1 MEHDSRWKSYGGEQK
16 SMYVDYKKL
25 LDKIR
30 QNNLTIMH
38 VLAKAGITYNVIT
51 SIKNDKNLSKKTVYR
66 LAAAIGCKAADIVKV
81 SIITKEPIKP
91 IWHEGEETKKEEALW
106 PYASAVICN
115 DVVTSQNLGTLK
127 SMVRDIAMHKRKEV
141 PITLTLPGGV
151 KRVIVFRPDGR
162 QVLKEERSETE
173 C

>member
-1 MEHDSRWKSYGGEQK
+1 
-16 SMYVDYKKL
+16 MYVDYKKL
-25 LDKIR
+25 LDKI
-30 QNNLTIMH
+30 QKKNLT
-38 VLAKAGITYNVIT
+38 LTQTLNDAGCSYNVIT
-51 SIKNDKNLSKKTVYR
+51 SIKNGKNLSNKTVWK
-66 LAAAIGCKAADIVKV
+66 LATAIGCKVADIVKV
-81 SIITKEPIKP
+81 SMITEEPIKP

-115 DVVTSQNLGTLK
+115 NVVTSQNLGTLK

-162 QVLKEERSETE
+162 QVLKEERGETE

>member
-1 MEHDSRWKSYGGEQK
+1 
-16 SMYVDYKKL
+16 MYVDYKKL

-38 VLAKAGITYNVIT
+38 VLEKAGITYNVIT

-81 SIITKEPIKP
+81 SIITEEPLKP

-106 PYASAVICN
+106 PYASCAIGTQVI
-115 DVVTSQNLGTLK
+115 TTQNIGVLK
-127 SMVRDIAMHKRKEV
+127 GMAKDYAKNKRKEV
-141 PITLTLPGGV
+141 PIILSLPDGA
-151 KRVIVFRPDGR
+151 KRVIAFRPDGR
-162 QVLKEERSETE
+162 QVLKEERRDTE